1 MPEVTGQRLGCQDIQ
16 QQSKVCIQA
25 CALLYIAAF
34 CCTPNCHGI
43 MSQLI
48 TGNYVIKFERNS
60 FRVQLSARG
69 IATCFASAQ
78 PKAQVSGGVDCL
90 CLCLC
95 LPSKSKSKS
104 QIATTL
110 ANFLA
115 PASDCTENR
124 GLLVAQA
131 LLQLTAKLAQQAN
144 SLSSVKMLWLTAH
157 CFAAQTGYYKRKL
170 ACFYRQHC
178 PLEACLPMA
187 LACCCAANL
196 PSADNRFPRSTH
208 SQGQSSAASATDD
221 ICRTGPTY
229 TRVRWFTR
237 PTWPYRQSD

>member
-1 MPEVTGQRLGCQDIQ
+1 MQT
-16 QQSKVCIQA
+16 
-25 CALLYIAAF
+25 CALLYIAAIY
-34 CCTPNCHGI
+34 CTPDCHGI
-43 MSQLI
+43 VSQLI
-48 TGNYVIKFERNS
+48 TGNYVIKFERDS
-60 FRVQLSARG
+60 FKVQLSARG

-90 CLCLC
+90 CLCL
-95 LPSKSKSKS
+95 PSSQS

-131 LLQLTAKLAQQAN
+131 LLQLTAKLAQQAD
-144 SLSSVKMLWLTAH
+144 SLSSVTMLWLTAH
-157 CFAAQTGYYKRKL
+157 CFAAQTGHYKRKL

-196 PSADNRFPRSTH
+196 PSADK
-208 SQGQSSAASATDD
+208 
-221 ICRTGPTY
+221 
-229 TRVRWFTR
+229 
-237 PTWPYRQSD
+237 

>member
-1 MPEVTGQRLGCQDIQ
+1 MPSKDMLPNSYQLKLQLVLTAQTSQLLLPPDMHSVVTASQLLCQACCYQ
-16 QQSKVCIQA
+16 THRSSWPGYSSSQKSA
-25 CALLYIAAF
+25 STCALLYIAAF
-34 CCTPNCHGI
+34 CCTPDCHGI

-78 PKAQVSGGVDCL
+78 PKAQV
-90 CLCLC
+90 
-95 LPSKSKSKS
+95 
-104 QIATTL
+104 
-110 ANFLA
+110 
-115 PASDCTENR
+115 
-124 GLLVAQA
+124 
-131 LLQLTAKLAQQAN
+131 
-144 SLSSVKMLWLTAH
+144 
-157 CFAAQTGYYKRKL
+157 AAQTGYYKRKL

-196 PSADNRFPRSTH
+196 PSADSRFPRSTH

-237 PTWPYRQSD
+237 PTCSQIELSSHTNCSAKQGLVLDTDF

>member
-1 MPEVTGQRLGCQDIQ
+1 VWIVFVCRL
-16 QQSKVCIQA
+16 
-25 CALLYIAAF
+25 
-34 CCTPNCHGI
+34 
-43 MSQLI
+43 SQ
-48 TGNYVIKFERNS
+48 
-60 FRVQLSARG
+60 
-69 IATCFASAQ
+69 
-78 PKAQVSGGVDCL
+78 
-90 CLCLC
+90 
-95 LPSKSKSKS
+95 S

-110 ANFLA
+110 GNFLA

-157 CFAAQTGYYKRKL
+157 FFAAQNGYYKRKL

-208 SQGQSSAASATDD
+208 SQGQSSAASAMDD

-229 TRVRWFTR
+229 TRVRWLPGRTASQIELSSHTNCSAKQGLVLDTDF
-237 PTWPYRQSD
+237 